1 MQPSAL
7 PSYNANKLSA
17 LLEREESPKEE
28 QSLNTVVAS
37 PTPELRS
44 IPGAFI
50 DDDITTPQSVQPEP
64 SLEEM
69 HPSKI
74 HQSTT
79 KPPDSGLPLGFSDVK
94 GKGAIAGIN
103 TTPSKPGV
111 TSADGFEFKWGRQE
125 SDLSSEAQRI
135 MESVR
140 EEAARIKQKMRDE
153 RDEQARK
160 DEEADQMGG
169 SGNRKIAKARGKAG
183 RFSDAHKEEF
193 KKMDSIANHGSVWK
207 NKAAGAASLKRSPSK
222 ANLGCEPDN
231 GRLENTAPG
240 KRIKKA
246 VDDDVSNGRPVS
258 RDGPLSTIP
267 RSLPS
272 AITTPTKASLARSQS
287 VKNLKSSKL
296 PTLLHSKSTRELTSP
311 AAKTEG
317 ANKYLLGL
325 KKSMSMKSILHKPP
339 PKFSDD
345 PAKIAAGTH
354 LPSSSASKEGDSA
367 SLAPTPARS
376 PLKRVEFADELPI
389 ASPSPTKISGIV
401 RQNIQPASPAKI
413 AYPTLDK
420 SAPLSSNPPKPG
432 DFTFRAAKQIS
443 FANPSKST
451 STIRH
456 VRPSG
461 IPTSLAP
468 FESLP
473 AVPHGMPNKKRRRAD
488 DDEGEENKELENRE
502 NHPPVQ
508 EEFEGSPAKK
518 ARLTKAFASAASPAQ
533 LREALPSPRRKLF
546 KGRRA
551 TGMSPQKV
559 ASEGKKGGMSLSRL
573 NFLSRPK
580 GRN

>member
-1 MQPSAL
+1 
-7 PSYNANKLSA
+7 
-17 LLEREESPKEE
+17 
-28 QSLNTVVAS
+28 
-37 PTPELRS
+37 
-44 IPGAFI
+44 
-50 DDDITTPQSVQPEP
+50 
-64 SLEEM
+64 M

-74 HQSTT
+74 HQSTA
-79 KPPDSGLPLGFSDVK
+79 KAPDSGLCLGFSDVK
-94 GKGAIAGIN
+94 DKGKISGVNA
-103 TTPSKPGV
+103 TPSKSGI
-111 TSADGFEFKWGRQE
+111 TSADGFEFKWGRPE
-125 SDLSSEAQRI
+125 TDLSSEAQRI

-160 DEEADQMGG
+160 DEEADQIGVT
-169 SGNRKIAKARGKAG
+169 GNRRIAKPKGRSG

-207 NKAAGAASLKRSPSK
+207 NKLAATASLKRSPSK
-222 ANLGCEPDN
+222 ANLGDESDT

-240 KRIKKA
+240 KRIKKTA
-246 VDDDVSNGRPVS
+246 NDDVSKCRPIS
-258 RDGPLSTIP
+258 RDGPPTAIP

-287 VKNLKSSKL
+287 VKNLRSSKL
-296 PTLLHSKSTRELTSP
+296 PTLMHSKSTRELSSP
-311 AAKTEG
+311 VAKTEG

-325 KKSMSMKSILHKPP
+325 KKSISMKSILHKPQ

-354 LPSSSASKEGDSA
+354 LPTSSASKEGEPGSVA
-367 SLAPTPARS
+367 ATPARS
-376 PLKRVEFADELPI
+376 PLKRVEFADELPS
-389 ASPSPTKISGIV
+389 ASPSPSKIPGMA
-401 RQNIQPASPAKI
+401 RQNSQPVSPARV
-413 AYPTLDK
+413 AYPSLDK

-432 DFTFRAAKQIS
+432 DFTFRSAKQIT
-443 FANPSKST
+443 FAHPSKAT

-468 FESLP
+468 FENLP
-473 AVPHGMPNKKRRRAD
+473 AIPHGMPNKKRRRAD
-488 DDEGEENKELENRE
+488 DDEDEDKGLENIE
-502 NHPPVQ
+502 NRPPNQDEV
-508 EEFEGSPAKK
+508 EGSPAKK
-518 ARLTKAFASAASPAQ
+518 ARLTKAFANTSSPAEEQ
-533 LREALPSPRRKLF
+533 GLLPGPRRKLF